1 MAYAVNRRDPSIP
14 LRFTRGDS
22 SAVMLSGGREPEVE
36 TSRLA
41 ETFSR
46 EKNAPSVRSQRRT
59 KHRVQASARRGCGLP
74 ARSAEKTSLSEG
86 IKNGAPES
94 DTPSV
99 ELNYQDSNLERQ
111 NQNLLCYHYTM
122 GQWNGAKIIIF
133 PDNQKSPV
141 QLSFNATFCVGY
153 RAPAISSATSAG
165 TPFAAVASMYLTFPT
180 AGFTGSTR

>member
-111 NQNLLCYHYTM
+111 NQNLLCYHYTIVQSDARKRDKDRKILFPRQTM
-122 GQWNGAKIIIF
+122 PQKKRKAGQPAFSMK
-133 PDNQKSPV
+133 
-141 QLSFNATFCVGY
+141 
-153 RAPAISSATSAG
+153 RAR
-165 TPFAAVASMYLTFPT
+165 
-180 AGFTGSTR
+180 STT